1 MKKQY
6 TVDEINEGK
15 IAVLLDR
22 ENESNQIDLPLKNIP
37 VKIKEGDILN
47 IEFKGNKIIFAE
59 VDVEATNKVRE
70 EAEKMLNDL
79 KKKVVKNWSGR
90 KPRSR
95 ELN

>member
-70 EAEKMLNDL
+70 EAEKILNDL
-79 KKKVVKNWSGR
+79 KEKGSKKLKW
-90 KPRSR
+90 
-95 ELN
+95 